1 MKLIKIISND
11 DLFLL
16 QLNPKTLTEYIY
28 IYIIVHRKKDE
39 SMKKKIFSFLLI
51 AVMIFTITGCG
62 ENKEQK
68 SQNDSGT
75 KTDERITMIENFAK
89 YLDNGEVDKAAK
101 MIDLDAMNSV
111 LETKMSDDT
120 VKNAIKE
127 IANYDYSI
135 SNIKYIEHNDIKKL
149 VEELELAESYE
160 EMLEKFKDYDFY
172 VVDLTMGRNGQ
183 NTSMKDIYFVKKNK
197 DEYSFLSSS
206 TTIGIISYQYYAKEN
221 KPQ

>member
-1 MKLIKIISND
+1 
-11 DLFLL
+11 
-16 QLNPKTLTEYIY
+16 
-28 IYIIVHRKKDE
+28 
-39 SMKKKIFSFLLI
+39 MKKKIFSFLLI
-51 AVMIFTITGCG
+51 LVMAFAMTGCG
-62 ENKEQK
+62 GNTEQK
-68 SQNDSGT
+68 NQENSKP

-101 MIDLDAMNSV
+101 MIDLDAINSA
-111 LETKMSDDT
+111 LDTKMTDDT
-120 VKNAIKE
+120 IKNAIKE
-127 IANYDYSI
+127 MEDYDYSI

-149 VEELELAESYE
+149 VEELNMAESYE
-160 EMLEKFKDYDFY
+160 EVLEKFKDYDFY

-197 DEYSFLSSS
+197 DGYSFLSSS

>member
-89 YLDNGEVDKAAK
+89 YLDNGEIDKAAK
-101 MIDLDAMNSV
+101 MIDLDAINSV

>member
-1 MKLIKIISND
+1 
-11 DLFLL
+11 
-16 QLNPKTLTEYIY
+16 
-28 IYIIVHRKKDE
+28 
-39 SMKKKIFSFLLI
+39 MKKKIFSFLLI

-101 MIDLDAMNSV
+101 MIDLDAINSV